1 MGYTTTEG
9 IIDSHAALEQ
19 QLAWHLTYNHF
30 PPVPTSMI
38 PVCIEA
44 IEAGHDEDWDRLI
57 SLPMGIGYKG
67 LTVAPAIAIIESH
80 HLDSWLNSDEDYEED

>member
-1 MGYTTTEG
+1 MGRATAEAIIETDTT
-9 IIDSHAALEQ
+9 LEE

-38 PVCIEA
+38 PTCIEA

-57 SLPMGIGYKG
+57 SLPMGIGYRG
-67 LTVAPAIAIIESH
+67 LTVAPANAIIESH
-80 HLDSWLNSDEDYEED
+80 HLHSWLNTDYDYEED